1 MNIKQEAIHAI
12 ESLPDAINFEEII
25 YRLYV
30 LEKVHNGQ
38 TAISNGNVK
47 TLDQLKQEVAN
58 SGRPITPKIPKKE
71 LAPPNPA

>member
-12 ESLPDAINFEEII
+12 ENLPDAVNFEEIM

-30 LEKVHNGQ
+30 LEKIHQGQ

-47 TLDQLKQEVAN
+47 TIDELKQEVAN
-58 SGRPITPKIPKKE
+58 W
-71 LAPPNPA
+71 

>member
-12 ESLPDAINFEEII
+12 ENLPDTANFEEIM

-30 LEKVHNGQ
+30 LEKIHQGQ

-47 TLDQLKQEVAN
+47 TIDELKREVAN
-58 SGRPITPKIPKKE
+58 W
-71 LAPPNPA
+71 

>member
-12 ESLPDAINFEEII
+12 ESLPDAVNFEEIM

-38 TAISNGNVK
+38 TAISNGNIK
-47 TLDQLKQEVAN
+47 TLDQLKLEVAN
-58 SGRPITPKIPKKE
+58 W
-71 LAPPNPA
+71 

>member
-12 ESLPDAINFEEII
+12 ESLPDAVNFEEIM

-38 TAISNGNVK
+38 TAISNGNIK
-47 TLDQLKQEVAN
+47 TLDELKREVAN
-58 SGRPITPKIPKKE
+58 W
-71 LAPPNPA
+71 